1 MRPTRL
7 LAPLAVAAML
17 FGLGACHI
25 ELLGD
30 LEVAW
35 TYDGVQDTTACTT
48 HGIDTWRVELRGP
61 EPLSWEQP
69 CGTKPWDTD
78 VGLYDIIEG
87 TYSVTVLALD
97 ANGME
102 LASRLQSGVDVIGI
116 GPRITLDFT
125 ATDFNGGGSEKVNVY
140 WNINGTEDGTA
151 KGQSWDTCDEVGA
164 AQAIVLVNNK
174 EHTFHCKGSGYPGKV
189 TMSAAVSVTGKP
201 TVQVKLVDSSGASIT
216 TMSPLSPGPSSAGTD
231 TWEYVAEFYHDAF
244 TTTKNGVYAFT
255 TTFENG
261 KTCSQ
266 LSPPVDLQVALL
278 KLNNNPVT
286 ADVCDASSTCVK
298 TNGADTLACSAG
310 TQQLSSLEWGEYVM
324 KISGAVGPA
333 PGTICWEQEFKK
345 QDMLIGAGDSN
356 PVVTLDVPRTST
368 TGACQ

>member
-35 TYDGVQDTTACTT
+35 TYDGARDTTACAT
-48 HGIDTWRVELRGP
+48 HGIANWRVELSGP
-61 EPLSWEQP
+61 ELLSWEQS
-69 CGTKPWDTD
+69 CGVNPWDTGVD
-78 VGLYDIIEG
+78 FHGIIEG

-97 ANGME
+97 ATGKE
-102 LASRLQSGVDVIGI
+102 LASRRQVAVDVIGI
-116 GPRITLDFT
+116 GPRISLDFI
-125 ATDFNGGGSEKVNVY
+125 ATDFGGGGSEKVNVY

-164 AQAIVLVNNK
+164 AQAIVLVNGK
-174 EHTFHCKGSGYPGKV
+174 EHAFHCKGSGYPGKE

-201 TVQVKLVDSSGASIT
+201 SVQVKLVDSSGAAIT
-216 TMSPLSPGPSSAGTD
+216 TMTPSTPGPTSAGTD
-231 TWEYVAEFYHDAF
+231 TWEYVAEFYYDAF
-244 TTTKNGVYAFT
+244 TATKNGVYAFM
-255 TTFENG
+255 TTFEG
-261 KTCSQ
+261 GQTCSQ

-298 TNGADTLACSAG
+298 TNGADTMACTSG

-324 KISGAVGPA
+324 KVSGAVGPA
-333 PGTICWEQEFKK
+333 PGTICWEQEFKD

-356 PVVTLDVPRTST
+356 PVVTLDVPRTSSS
-368 TGACQ
+368 GACQ

>member
-35 TYDGVQDTTACTT
+35 TYNGARDTTACAT
-48 HGIDTWRVELRGP
+48 HGIATWRVEARGS
-61 EPLSWEQP
+61 EVVTWEQP
-69 CGTKPWDTD
+69 CGTNPWDTGGD
-78 VGLYDIIEG
+78 LHGIIEG
-87 TYSVTVLALD
+87 TYVVTVLALD
-97 ANGME
+97 ANGVE
-102 LASRLQSGVDVIGI
+102 LASRPQSDVDVFGI
-116 GPRITLDFT
+116 GPLITLDFI
-125 ATDFNGGGSEKVNVY
+125 ASDFSSGAGKKVNVF
-140 WNINGTEDGTA
+140 WNINGTVDGTP

-164 AQAIVLVNNK
+164 AEAIVVVDNK
-174 EHTFHCKGSGYPGKV
+174 EHKFNCKGSGFPGKV
-189 TMSAAVSVTGKP
+189 TMSAAVSVDSEP
-201 TVQVKLVDSSGASIT
+201 TVQVKLVDASGAVIT
-216 TMSPLSPGPSSAGTD
+216 TLSPASPGPSSVDAD

-244 TTTKNGVYAFT
+244 TSSKNGVYAFM
-255 TTFENG
+255 TTFEGG

-266 LSPPVDLQVALL
+266 LTPQVDLQIALL

-298 TNGADTLACSAG
+298 TNGADTMACTSG
-310 TQQLSSLEWGEYVM
+310 TQQLSSLAWGEYVM
-324 KISGAVGPA
+324 KVSGAVGPA
-333 PGTICWEQEFKK
+333 PGTICWEQEFKN

-356 PVVTLDVPRTST
+356 PVVTLDVPKTIT
-368 TGACQ
+368 TGVCQ